1 MSYLL
6 LCAASPQFGDPGLTQ
21 DPAARATLSKAVAA
35 LVAPGGGDAVNQTQA
50 LARFNIGYVLMPAPA
65 SNALATVLNGVAGL
79 TQVSIN
85 PKFDLWKLSTPPAG
99 IRVVETSGKVDPIA
113 SGATG
118 VTGAKVPAAG
128 GILELPEPSGG
139 WTASVNGHVL
149 TPVASPAGK
158 WSQAFTLPGGGGT
171 VTIGHSAPIHG
182 ALTLIEI
189 LLFVLVAGLALPGVR
204 TAAEIEA
211 AAAGINV
218 DDSADVPAVR
228 PAGGRGDQGSERP
241 DRAAAGAAAGVGAS
255 AHSGQPESSVQAVS
269 TLTSATAASR
279 GRAAALSTD
288 DATVVAGRAP
298 RSSGSSDRPGA
309 RQSGE
314 RSGQSGDGADG
325 GNRLQRGRAAAKRAA
340 RFGRGKAQAEDDR
353 GREET
358 RVAGRRSGLPL
369 PARSSS
375 NADSRSANGATQDGR
390 RSTPPR
396 RSEAPGDPAGRRAA
410 WPAGQPA
417 SRFLDGPPS
426 RSSEDDEYGG
436 RGRRATPPGG
446 PPAGAR
452 SPSGTPFDEPSGYD
466 DARGYG
472 DERGYGDARGHSRRL
487 GHGDEPGYRAP
498 PSSGPDSSVDGRR
511 ERDTSERR
519 SHRRQ
524 SRGRSRDDAGRG
536 REPRSDPPP
545 PTSGRPSRSQRSWS
559 QDQQDGWPQYGE
571 QRQAQWQVPG
581 QQQWPDQGGA
591 LEALPPDEE
600 HHDWPAGDERGSRNW
615 HGQGSDGEGESW

>member
-1 MSYLL
+1 MIRRPPRS
-6 LCAASPQFGDPGLTQ
+6 
-21 DPAARATLSKAVAA
+21 TLFPYTT
-35 LVAPGGGDAVNQTQA
+35 LF
-50 LARFNIGYVLMPAPA
+50 RF
-65 SNALATVLNGVAGL
+65 
-79 TQVSIN
+79 
-85 PKFDLWKLSTPPAG
+85 
-99 IRVVETSGKVDPIA
+99 
-113 SGATG
+113 
-118 VTGAKVPAAG
+118 PAAG

-182 ALTLIEI
+182 SLTLIEI

-218 DDSADVPAVR
+218 DDSADVPAGR
-228 PAGGRGDQGSERP
+228 PAGGRGDQGGERP
-241 DRAAAGAAAGVGAS
+241 DRAAAGVAAS
-255 AHSGQPESSVQAVS
+255 AHSGQPDSSVQAVS

-288 DATVVAGRAP
+288 AATVVAGRAP

-340 RFGRGKAQAEDDR
+340 RFGRGKTQAEDDR

-375 NADSRSANGATQDGR
+375 NGDSRSANGATQDGR

-396 RSEAPGDPAGRRAA
+396 RSEAPGDPA
-410 WPAGQPA
+410 
-417 SRFLDGPPS
+417 
-426 RSSEDDEYGG
+426 
-436 RGRRATPPGG
+436 
-446 PPAGAR
+446 
-452 SPSGTPFDEPSGYD
+452 
-466 DARGYG
+466 
-472 DERGYGDARGHSRRL
+472 
-487 GHGDEPGYRAP
+487 
-498 PSSGPDSSVDGRR
+498 
-511 ERDTSERR
+511 
-519 SHRRQ
+519 
-524 SRGRSRDDAGRG
+524 
-536 REPRSDPPP
+536 
-545 PTSGRPSRSQRSWS
+545 
-559 QDQQDGWPQYGE
+559 
-571 QRQAQWQVPG
+571 
-581 QQQWPDQGGA
+581 
-591 LEALPPDEE
+591 
-600 HHDWPAGDERGSRNW
+600 
-615 HGQGSDGEGESW
+615 